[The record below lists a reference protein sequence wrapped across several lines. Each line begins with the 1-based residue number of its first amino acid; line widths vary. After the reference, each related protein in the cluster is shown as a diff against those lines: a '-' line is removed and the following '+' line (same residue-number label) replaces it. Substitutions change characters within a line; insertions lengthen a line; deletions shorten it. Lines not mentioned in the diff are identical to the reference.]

1 MHARLK
7 NNIWAANLAEIRS
20 LFSKNRNA
28 KYLLCVMDVFT
39 KRYWVKPLNDKKTKT
54 VLNGFI
60 KEVNES
66 KRKLNKLWFDQ
77 GK

>member
-1 MHARLK
+1 
-7 NNIWAANLAEIRS
+7 
-20 LFSKNRNA
+20 
-28 KYLLCVMDVFT
+28 MDVFT